1 MFLLTLLLIHCRAA
15 HVSFFKCSSGV
26 CQKTDPAD
34 HHDQGQDDTFL
45 EVATSMTDDKLV
57 LAALSKV
64 MILMFSQLHKS
75 ILTSIT
81 SLHFPGPICLGV
93 SKRRR
98 KQEDNCYSGKTWR
111 KRCLQISHHEKER
124 NRQDG
129 STEHI
134 FKSQQA
140 FAKVCSY
147 LISPDIFR
155 SSIHAGKTQHCVFF
169 NCFQVWP

>member
-1 MFLLTLLLIHCRAA
+1 
-15 HVSFFKCSSGV
+15 
-26 CQKTDPAD
+26 
-34 HHDQGQDDTFL
+34 
-45 EVATSMTDDKLV
+45 
-57 LAALSKV
+57 
-64 MILMFSQLHKS
+64 MFSQLHKS

-93 SKRRR
+93 SKRGR

-129 STEHI
+129 SPEHI

-147 LISPDIFR
+147 LIFPYLFR
-155 SSIHAGKTQHCVFF
+155 SSIPAGKTQHCVFLNIVF
-169 NCFQVWP
+169 RFDPKSPESVLIAQKIDALFESGQCSFCSTLKSVLS